1 MAGIT
6 NKFWQAGASVVHDS
20 SAIGNGV
27 DQRKEPRPAS
37 CRSGLFVKG
46 SHRRATLPP
55 GKPGSTIAEA
65 GLNFRVRNGNGCGPC
80 SVDGGI
86 DRSTLAVRAVDQP
99 NRFTFFVVLL
109 RPRAS
114 SRACCGRVVKPHGR
128 LVLVSSTCCHA
139 STSSLSNSSSR
150 SALKWTC
157 VQGKSHLEAGF
168 PLRCFQRLSDP
179 NVATQLCSWRNNWFT
194 RGSSIPV
201 LSY

>member
-1 MAGIT
+1 LTPAAVQPAARGRAPQT
-6 NKFWQAGASVVHDS
+6 ARSPKT
-20 SAIGNGV
+20 
-27 DQRKEPRPAS
+27 ETPRS
-37 CRSGLFVKG
+37 TFSGRSGRFIKR

-80 SVDGGI
+80 SMNGGI
-86 DRSTLAVRAVDQP
+86 KFSSAAQTKRRRPMKQLND
-99 NRFTFFVVLL
+99 FFFCE
-109 RPRAS
+109 PRAS

-128 LVLVSSTCCHA
+128 LVLVSSTCYHA

-150 SALKWTC
+150 SALEWTC